1 MDEGQV
7 AASDP
12 RRILIQDG
20 VPRNGRGRHLYIAY
34 EVWLDALRKRFALR
48 ESHGLSARLIST
60 PARTP
65 IWLRAN
71 IARTPIMASKGYG
84 KPCTAKVKA
93 KVMKPRKPKKK

>member
-1 MDEGQV
+1 M
-7 AASDP
+7 
-12 RRILIQDG
+12 
-20 VPRNGRGRHLYIAY
+20 PRNGRGRHLYIAY

-60 PARTP
+60 PARMP

-71 IARTPIMASKGYG
+71 IAKTPIMASKGYG